1 MDILAIIIVVN
12 FAFSICGLVMVVDLL
27 RRRKKEMADK
37 SQEITAEQLQQA
49 IKEIEERKNTPE
61 FQQDVNA
68 LLSSPDF
75 VNNVVKAFER

>member
-49 IKEIEERKNTPE
+49 IKEIE
-61 FQQDVNA
+61 VNR
-68 LLSSPDF
+68 PDLARM
-75 VNNVVKAFER
+75 K